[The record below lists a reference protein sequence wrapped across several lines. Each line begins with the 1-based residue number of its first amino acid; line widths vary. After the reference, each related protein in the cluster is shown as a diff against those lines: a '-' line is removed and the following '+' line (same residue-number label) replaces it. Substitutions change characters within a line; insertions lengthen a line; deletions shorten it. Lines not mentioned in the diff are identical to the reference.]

1 MNKIFSRFFLFFMCI
16 FLLSP
21 SGTKVRCSTFN
32 DNATPEKVVYLT
44 FDDGPGGDTTSKTL
58 DILKS
63 EGVPATFFIIG
74 QQIKGQEDIIL
85 RMKNEG
91 HAIGLHSFTH
101 ERSKLYGSSSDF
113 ICEMKKTQ
121 QALYDVTGE
130 NYYILRFPFGSN
142 NSTYRLTQ
150 EMVDTV
156 HANNFKIYD
165 WTQDTLDGANP
176 HSSPDIILN
185 RAISTQ
191 DNVVVLMHNAPA
203 NKNTASA
210 LLSIIKY
217 YKGQGYTFKKITI
230 DTPEI
235 YKVTRK

>member
-91 HAIGLHSFTH
+91 HAIGLH
-101 ERSKLYGSSSDF
+101 SSDF

-217 YKGQGYTFKKITI
+217 YKSQGYTFKKITI
-230 DTPEI
+230 DTPE
-235 YKVTRK
+235 VTRK

>member
-21 SGTKVRCSTFN
+21 SGKKVRCSTFN

-217 YKGQGYTFKKITI
+217 YKSQGYTFKKITI

>member
-1 MNKIFSRFFLFFMCI
+1 
-16 FLLSP
+16 
-21 SGTKVRCSTFN
+21 
-32 DNATPEKVVYLT
+32 
-44 FDDGPGGDTTSKTL
+44 
-58 DILKS
+58 
-63 EGVPATFFIIG
+63 
-74 QQIKGQEDIIL
+74 
-85 RMKNEG
+85 MKNEG

-217 YKGQGYTFKKITI
+217 YKSQGYTFKKITI